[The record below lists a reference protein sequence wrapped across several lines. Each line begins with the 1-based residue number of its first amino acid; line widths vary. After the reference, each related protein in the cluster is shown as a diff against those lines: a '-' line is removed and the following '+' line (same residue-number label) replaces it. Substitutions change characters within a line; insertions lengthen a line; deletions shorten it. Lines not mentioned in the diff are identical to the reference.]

1 MRRNS
6 TVAGA
11 HARSQVT
18 TSLINRPN
26 LLRIAHD
33 THLLHTRGLIHLINS
48 RSEELRPYTYQPGFQ
63 CPPDPAPQSLSTP
76 PYPTDYALTNTFHLL
91 SEGGRILRP
100 EGYVPLVSLGRSR
113 PSSDEEDALTYL
125 CASDHHSGCVLLL
138 HYDDVVKHCP
148 DLNTFPIE
156 TRNIHFL

>member
-76 PYPTDYALTNTFHLL
+76 PYPTDYALTNIFHLL

-100 EGYVPLVSLGRSR
+100 EGYVPLFSLGRS
-113 PSSDEEDALTYL
+113 SILFF
-125 CASDHHSGCVLLL
+125 LL
-138 HYDDVVKHCP
+138 HQAPPPCSLLERAFGVGI
-148 DLNTFPIE
+148 FE
-156 TRNIHFL
+156 RGSRRR